1 VPDEE
6 PDQSVKLQWR
16 GSGGPGSKLV
26 IEMLARASDFDTYV
40 EAVAYGRLRSRV
52 LTFVVP
58 E

>member
-26 IEMLARASDFDTYV
+26 IEMLARGPPCACCAIASTNAIV
-40 EAVAYGRLRSRV
+40 R
-52 LTFVVP
+52 
-58 E
+58 